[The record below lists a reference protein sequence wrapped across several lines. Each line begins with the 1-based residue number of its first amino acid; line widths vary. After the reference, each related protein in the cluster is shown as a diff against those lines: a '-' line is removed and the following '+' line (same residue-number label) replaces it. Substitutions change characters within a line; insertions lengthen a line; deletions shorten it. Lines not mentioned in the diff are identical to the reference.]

1 MLRIKHLSKRYGN
14 VLALGP
20 DKLSISINPY
30 DFFVKT

>member
-1 MLRIKHLSKRYGN
+1 MLRIEHLSKRYGN

-20 DKLSISINPY
+20 DNFQISINPY